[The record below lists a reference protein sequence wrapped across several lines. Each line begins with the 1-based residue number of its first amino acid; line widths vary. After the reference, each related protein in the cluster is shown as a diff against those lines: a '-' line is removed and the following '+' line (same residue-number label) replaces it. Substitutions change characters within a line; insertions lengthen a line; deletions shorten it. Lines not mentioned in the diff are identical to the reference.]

1 LLDAMLAILHGPH
14 RVGCIVVSVEDE
26 MKRVFTVAAA
36 LLIGALAYGAVA
48 GAQSSAL
55 PVPGVDPA
63 RDVPG
68 AKLMPDPKTTY
79 KVLFDMAAAPA
90 KPSDVNGMLQTTAR
104 YLNTLAKAG
113 VPAGQRR
120 IAVIIHQGATPAI
133 LKNDAYKARN
143 NGEDNP
149 NIALIQ
155 ALSKAGVELHVCG
168 QALFSNKIDP
178 KDIQPEIQTDLWAL
192 TTIVELQQRGYV
204 RIGG

>member
-1 LLDAMLAILHGPH
+1 MKRMLAGAAAMLVSAMI
-14 RVGCIVVSVEDE
+14 CVV
-26 MKRVFTVAAA
+26 
-36 LLIGALAYGAVA
+36 VA
-48 GAQSSAL
+48 GAQSTTAL
-55 PVPGVDPA
+55 PIPGIDA
-63 RDVPG
+63 AKDVPN
-68 AKLMPDPKTTY
+68 AKLSPDPKTTY
-79 KVLFDMAAAPA
+79 RVLFDMVSAPA
-90 KPSDVNGMLQTTAR
+90 KPSDVNAMLQTTAR

-113 VPAGQRR
+113 VPADRRR

-149 NIALIQ
+149 NIALMQ

-168 QALFSNKIDP
+168 QALLSNKIDQ
-178 KDIQPEIQTDLWAL
+178 KDIQPEIQVDLWAL